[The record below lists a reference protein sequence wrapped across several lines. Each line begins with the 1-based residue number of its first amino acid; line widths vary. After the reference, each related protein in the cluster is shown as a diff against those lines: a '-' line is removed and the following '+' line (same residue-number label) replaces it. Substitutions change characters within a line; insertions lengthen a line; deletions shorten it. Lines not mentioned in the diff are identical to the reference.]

1 MSGIGA
7 FRHRLVHETPVETA
21 DGMGG
26 VTRRFVAIDRLW
38 GALETT
44 AAPAEVADR
53 PVALAQHL
61 VTVRAPASLEP
72 GDQLR
77 LGTRRLTVESVIDPD
92 GRGRLLQCRCREE
105 QP

>member
-26 VTRRFVAIDRLW
+26 VTRSFVAVDLLW

-53 PVALAQHL
+53 PVALVQHL
-61 VTVRAPASLEP
+61 VTVRAPAAVEP
-72 GDQLR
+72 GDRLR
-77 LGTRRLTVESVIDPD
+77 LGSRRLTVESVIDPD
-92 GRGRLLQCRCREE
+92 GRGRLLACRCRDER
-105 QP
+105 P